1 MISIAS
7 ALSSPAGTVIE
18 AAEIKSHI
26 AVVDDDDL
34 FRESIGA
41 NLEDAGF
48 AVMSYSD
55 GAEFLEAA
63 NGTSAP
69 DVVLLDWKM
78 PEVNGIDV
86 LKRLRARGSRVPVVF
101 LTVLGQQIYEEAA
114 LAGGAV
120 DFIEKSRSFSIVLRR
135 IKMILEGVKS
145 SAAQADAQAPEIT
158 TVGPLELNIRSQRGQ
173 WRGQPLELT
182 LTEFRIVARLVANA
196 GEDVSYRELYDQV
209 HGRNFMAGDGDQ
221 GVRANVRALI
231 KRIRAKFRN
240 IDPEFDQI
248 ANYPSFG
255 YRWEP

>member
-1 MISIAS
+1 MS
-7 ALSSPAGTVIE
+7 AE
-18 AAEIKSHI
+18 NSHI

-48 AVMSYSD
+48 NVMSYAD
-55 GAEFLEAA
+55 GASFLDA
-63 NGTSAP
+63 SQSPPAP

-78 PEVNGIDV
+78 PELNGIDV
-86 LKRLRARGSRVPVVF
+86 LKALRARGSRTPVVF

-135 IKMILEGVKS
+135 IKMILDGVKT
-145 SAAQADAQAPEIT
+145 SAVGASAEQTDVKTI
-158 TVGPLELNIRSQRGQ
+158 GPLELNFRSQRAQ
-173 WRGQPLELT
+173 WRGRPIALT
-182 LTEFRIVARLVANA
+182 LTEFRIVARLVANE

-209 HGRNFMAGDGDQ
+209 HGRNFMAGDGEQ

-231 KRIRAKFRN
+231 KRIRAKFREA
-240 IDPEFDQI
+240 DEDFEQI

-255 YRWEP
+255 YRWES

>member
-1 MISIAS
+1 M
-7 ALSSPAGTVIE
+7 T
-18 AAEIKSHI
+18 AAIGHI

-48 AVMSYSD
+48 DVTSYGD
-55 GAEFLEAA
+55 GASFLAA
-63 NGTSAP
+63 TESPPAP

-78 PEVNGIDV
+78 PELNGIDV
-86 LKRLRARGSRVPVVF
+86 LKALRARGSRTPVVF

-135 IKMILEGVKS
+135 IKMILDGVKS
-145 SAAQADAQAPEIT
+145 SAVDAAGKTADVK
-158 TVGPLELNIRSQRGQ
+158 TVGPLELNYRSQRAQ
-173 WRGQPLELT
+173 WRGRPIALT
-182 LTEFRIVARLVANA
+182 LTEFRIVARLVANE

-209 HGRNFMAGDGDQ
+209 HGRNFMAGDGEQ

-231 KRIRAKFRN
+231 KRIRAKFREV
-240 IDPEFDQI
+240 DEDFERI

-255 YRWEP
+255 YRWES